1 MLKIS
6 KIVASGSSTSIPWSC
21 VREFMV
27 FIRFTKKSFLALNVN
42 YQVLLI
48 NGIFLFFIGTNY
60 ESEYV
65 QNFACYNNYT
75 NKQIASFLKIKIC
88 HPNKFYLLS
97 TTNHSQPPHVKNE
110 FLIF

>member
-65 QNFACYNNYT
+65 QNFACYNKYT
-75 NKQIASFLKIKIC
+75 NKQIANSCKRTSCKKMNFWYSNPKLD
-88 HPNKFYLLS
+88 
-97 TTNHSQPPHVKNE
+97 
-110 FLIF
+110 